1 MEKNS
6 KMNMNIVEANIKLQ
20 DENKWVKN
28 DNKALNRRIDFA
40 KMKLDEELDK
50 FEEAGLGEYVQ
61 DVIKVLNGD
70 YFFEDGRKKKND
82 DI

>member
-70 YFFEDGRKKKND
+70 YFFEDGRKRKND